1 MTRTPLGLDLVRR
14 ASRLLWSSRTSD
26 PAARAT
32 IRALGAGF
40 GATRPDAASP
50 LETVWGELAQAAS
63 RSDADD
69 RLARLAQS
77 GARPYAV
84 IGDSHGRLLVR
95 RARDRDG
102 RWLAPLWWLETGAS
116 ARGLGRVGA
125 RSGAGERVGVAIR
138 RALAV
143 SEAPILLKF
152 GQVDVEF
159 VQVFKRL
166 EQGQTA
172 FDPSA
177 FKTFAD
183 ETVARY
189 VDFLTDVVASDD
201 RSRVR
206 LCSLFPPALSDA
218 AWRRGYFNAHIADL
232 HGPADGGD
240 LAERLSG
247 FEIPDLRSR
256 TALHADVNATL
267 AAAGRAEGFAILDDF
282 TPLLAAGGVADP
294 RYLGASAG
302 SDHHLDFHA
311 TRAQVVDQLWR
322 LLAGSPGN
330 SRTA

>member
-1 MTRTPLGLDLVRR
+1 MGRPLALDLVRR
-14 ASRLLWSSRTSD
+14 ASRSLWSPRTSD

-40 GATRPDAASP
+40 GASRPDAASP
-50 LETVWGELAQAAS
+50 LETAWSELARAAS
-63 RSDADD
+63 ASDAND
-69 RLARLAQS
+69 RLVRLAPG

-84 IGDSHGRLLVR
+84 IGDSHSRLLVR

-116 ARGLGRVGA
+116 ARGLGRADA
-125 RSGAGERVGVAIR
+125 RSGAGERVGAAIN

-143 SEAPILLKF
+143 SDAPILLKF

-166 EQGQTA
+166 EQGQAA

-183 ETVARY
+183 ETVTRY
-189 VDFLTDVVASDD
+189 LAFLVGAVAPDD

-218 AWRRGYFNAHIADL
+218 AWRTGYVNAHIVDL

-240 LAERLSG
+240 LVERLSG
-247 FEIPDLRSR
+247 LEIPDLRVR
-256 TALHADVNATL
+256 TALHAGINAAL
-267 AAAGRAEGFAILDDF
+267 ASAARAEGFGVLDDF
-282 TPLLAAGGVADP
+282 TPFLGADGVADP
-294 RYLGASAG
+294 RYLGGAAG
-302 SDHHLDFHA
+302 RDHHLDFHA
-311 TRAQVVDQLWR
+311 TRALMVDRMWR
-322 LLAGSPGN
+322 LLEGSPGN
-330 SRTA
+330 SRSV